1 MICWRIGFLH
11 VPRLIY
17 SVHMI
22 EQDFSHMAFGQLGC
36 PSLSLPM
43 VGPPLLSFLLVR

>member
-1 MICWRIGFLH
+1 
-11 VPRLIY
+11 
-17 SVHMI
+17 MI